1 VATTNLQT
9 TRTTAGLMMRA
20 QDEACIN
27 GSQGSL
33 ATEVTAAQGAAT
45 GVLIAEKF
53 KRNIE
58 AKVVIAVAAEA
69 KMDAL
74 IAQAQNAKDVANS
87 SKDFYPLVYFI
98 DKSLL
103 ADAANPHT
111 NLTKVPSTCG
121 GKAVGKSMIAADK
134 DSCASACNAQVGS
147 CVGFQYF
154 QSLAKPTANLC
165 LLFGEFKSITYYTGC
180 GAAGPYSF
188 LQQRQSAEEDMLDA
202 PYEATCYGKFS
213 KFEGLSL
220 KKISKKMNRCYKP
233 AAR

>member
-1 VATTNLQT
+1 
-9 TRTTAGLMMRA
+9 MMRA

-33 ATEVTAAQGAAT
+33 ATEVTAAQGAAA

-87 SKDFYPLVYFI
+87 SQDFYPLVYFI

-103 ADAANPHT
+103 ADAANPPT
-111 NLTKVPSTCG
+111 NQTKVP
-121 GKAVGKSMIAADK
+121 
-134 DSCASACNAQVGS
+134 
-147 CVGFQYF
+147 
-154 QSLAKPTANLC
+154 
-165 LLFGEFKSITYYTGC
+165 
-180 GAAGPYSF
+180 
-188 LQQRQSAEEDMLDA
+188 
-202 PYEATCYGKFS
+202 
-213 KFEGLSL
+213 
-220 KKISKKMNRCYKP
+220 
-233 AAR
+233 